1 MSQPPPIDLVAL
13 VALLLGFVSS
23 TQVSGQIAPYVL
35 VVGVASFSAW
45 MAAGDRDPDDEW
57 PRWRT
62 LRFIAQRTAL
72 AAFVAVGVSWGMQR
86 VSGMDWRWTLPVVA
100 VVVAYIDHR
109 ETIAWGWGRIKL
121 MLGIGQPAAPPPGDK
136 P

>member
-1 MSQPPPIDLVAL
+1 MSPQQPIDLVAL

-23 TQVSGQIAPYVL
+23 TQVSGQLAPYVL

-45 MAAGDRDPDDEW
+45 IAAGDRDPHDEW
-57 PRWRT
+57 PPWHT

-72 AAFVAVGVSWGMQR
+72 ALFVAVGASWGMQR
-86 VSGMDWRWTLPVVA
+86 TTGLDWRWTLPVVA
-100 VVVAYIDHR
+100 VVIAYVDHR
-109 ETIAWGWGRIKL
+109 ETIAVGWGRIKL
-121 MLGIGQPAAPPPGDK
+121 LLGIGQPTAPPGDNK